1 MGYFWQKGQWRRQA
15 REGRRKYVTD
25 VDEIAVKL
33 FISSFHV
40 LIFIVYF
47 SYIYLLCFFIYE
59 FLMFLCSFF
68 LGFYFNFKC

>member
-33 FISSFHV
+33 FISSFRFF
-40 LIFIVYF
+40 IFIVYF
-47 SYIYLLCFFIYE
+47 SCRYSLCFLF
-59 FLMFLCSFF
+59 M
-68 LGFYFNFKC
+68 NF

>member
-33 FISSFHV
+33 FISSFHFF
-40 LIFIVYF
+40 IFIVYF
-47 SYIYLLCFFIYE
+47 SCRYSL
-59 FLMFLCSFF
+59 FF
-68 LGFYFNFKC
+68 LFMNF